1 MSPSTEIFHVPRR
14 DNHALNALAARP
26 LGAVL
31 RRGPRYV
38 WVTVKRAAAH
48 GGTMVTRGKDTQKSR
63 KRKTFGGIFRAVR
76 LKFA

>member
-1 MSPSTEIFHVPRR
+1 M
-14 DNHALNALAARP
+14 
-26 LGAVL
+26 L

-63 KRKTFGGIFRAVR
+63 KRKTFGEIFRAVR